1 MLLSIGVATVGW
13 FAARFLYRDAAA
25 TEARLA
31 AWKEQYASVH
41 RLVYEKYR
49 VDELYQA
56 TVVRAFTGGA
66 AAMAWFDANVVDWIV
81 NLMGKIALGCAWVGG
96 LIDKYLVDGAV
107 NGVADLILA
116 SGREIRKTQTG
127 RVNNYVLG
135 VVVGIVILVI
145 VTSLV

>member
-1 MLLSIGVATVGW
+1 M
-13 FAARFLYRDAAA
+13 
-25 TEARLA
+25 
-31 AWKEQYASVH
+31 
-41 RLVYEKYR
+41 
-49 VDELYQA
+49 
-56 TVVRAFTGGA
+56 
-66 AAMAWFDANVVDWIV
+66 
-81 NLMGKIALGCAWVGG
+81 GG